1 MSPRIMNV
9 AVPREKHSLRLGHA
23 SDSHTECSDFSRNSD
38 LISCRSRRLTFF
50 SRIQSGRR
58 PDIEDMLTKQNRR
71 PFGRRLVFASRAM
84 CRLVAAERLLQRAGD
99 QLLRLGLGAV
109 L

>member
-1 MSPRIMNV
+1 MLRAASATCCGSCGSGAAYGRPVVTLQKPQERVQTSPRIMKV
-9 AVPREKHSLRLGHA
+9 AVPREKHSLRFGQA

-58 PDIEDMLTKQNRR
+58 ADIDVIVTKQN
-71 PFGRRLVFASRAM
+71 
-84 CRLVAAERLLQRAGD
+84 
-99 QLLRLGLGAV
+99 
-109 L
+109 